1 MARRKFGDLI
11 ILLPG
16 ITGSVLQCHGK
27 DAWAITPQSAISALF
42 SLGGS
47 IKDLEIKGKD
57 DPSKDDLGDGVTA
70 PRLVQ
75 DIHLIPGFWQ
85 IDGYTAIKT
94 RLFAELTL
102 EEGKNWFDY
111 PYDWRRDNRV
121 HGRQL
126 GERAPRWLDAWRK
139 ASGNKD
145 AKLVLLAH
153 SMGGLVARDF
163 LERHEGWKIT
173 RHLITFG
180 TPYRGSMNAVSTLV
194 NGMEKS
200 LGPLSL
206 DLSSLIRS
214 FPSMHQLLPI
224 YPSVDV
230 AGTLVRPGET
240 TLPGIDKAKAADALR
255 FHRDIE
261 AAVTANQANAAYRD
275 AGYQITP
282 IVGIFQPTDQSAK
295 LSGGKVLTYTSL
307 SGEDLGGDGTV
318 PRVSA
323 TPIELSDTP
332 RETYVS
338 TKHGSLQNAEACLSH
353 VVGTVTRKS
362 LKTYKDTPFNGFSLA
377 TEPVLGTRQELDI
390 VATTAGATTAA
401 RVMLE
406 DVATGRAIRRR
417 TLRRRKD
424 GSFRT
429 TVPPLPEGVYRLT
442 VAGADAA
449 DSMTPVSDLITVIDR
464 RKRNRG

>member
-11 ILLPG
+11 VLLPG
-16 ITGSVLQCHGK
+16 ITGSVLQRDGK
-27 DAWAITPQSAISALF
+27 DVWAITPQSAISALF
-42 SLGGS
+42 SLGHS
-47 IKDLEIKGKD
+47 LTDLELKGKD
-57 DPSKDDLGDGVTA
+57 DPAKDDLGDGVTA
-70 PRLVQ
+70 PKLVQ
-75 DIHLIPGFWQ
+75 DLHLIPGLWA
-85 IDGYTAIKT
+85 IDGYTQIKT

-102 EEGKNWFDY
+102 EEGRNWFDY

-126 GERAPRWLDAWRK
+126 AQRAPKWLDAWK
-139 ASGNKD
+139 KYSGNKD

-180 TPYRGSMNAVSTLV
+180 TPYRGSLNAVSTLV
-194 NGMEKS
+194 NGMEKGF
-200 LGPLSL
+200 GPLSVDVSAML
-206 DLSSLIRS
+206 RS

-224 YPSVDV
+224 YPSVSV
-230 AGTLVRPGET
+230 GGTLVRPGET
-240 TLPGIDKAKAADALR
+240 ALPGVNAALATDALR

-261 AAVTANQANAAYRD
+261 AAVTKNQAIAAYRD
-275 AGYQITP
+275 TGYQITP

-295 LSGGKVLTYTSL
+295 LVGNKVTTYTTYQ
-307 SGEDLGGDGTV
+307 GEDEGGDGTV

-338 TKHGSLQNAEACLSH
+338 TKHGSLQNAEAVLSH
-353 VVGTVTRKS
+353 VVGTLTRKR
-362 LKTYKDTPFNGFSLA
+362 LGRYRDTPFNGFALDA
-377 TEPVLGTRQELDI
+377 KTLLTARQELDI
-390 VATTAGATTAA
+390 VATTAGPPAAVRAT
-401 RVMLE
+401 LE
-406 DVATGRAIRRR
+406 DVATGRAFRRR
-417 TLRRRKD
+417 TLKRRAD

-429 TVPPLPEGVYRLT
+429 TIEPLPEGVYRLT
-442 VAGADAA
+442 VEAA
-449 DSMTPVSDLITVIDR
+449 DDTLAMTPVSDLITVIDT
-464 RKRNRG
+464 RKRNR